1 MVSWIILAVFIII
14 TIFMV
19 LKKIPAIFA
28 LPLMAVLIAAISGI
42 PFFSSRTED
51 GTLIT
56 GIQDLIFAEGS
67 IRLASSIVTMIFG
80 SILGQIIKNTGIAE
94 TMIKKVSELAGD
106 RMLVLCI
113 LVSIVLSLL
122 FTSLAGLGS
131 FIMVGNIAIPILIS
145 VGIPPLVAGC
155 ILLFSM
161 SVGGIFNMVNWALYQ
176 SVLGL
181 SNEQIKSFAYI
192 FGAVMALTGLLFM
205 IIELKV
211 KGVKTAWPAPAES
224 GSGTHKKVN
233 VLAFFTPIIPLILVF
248 FFKWEINS
256 AFIVGIL
263 YGCVTTI
270 SKDSLSMV
278 TKSTLSGVSEI
289 SAPLFLM
296 MGIGM
301 LLKAVM
307 DPRVTVHI
315 GGAISSLLP
324 SNPFTYVLFFAILAP
339 LALYRGPLNLWGL
352 GLGLVAII
360 ADTGK
365 LAPMAV
371 MAAFLTVGQI
381 QGVCDPTNT
390 YNVWTA
396 QTIGNDVNDILKKTI
411 PYVWA
416 AAVVG
421 LILSAVLY
429 V

>member
-1 MVSWIILAVFIII
+1 MASWVILAIFIII
-14 TIFMV
+14 TISMV

-28 LPLMAVLIAAISGI
+28 LPLMAILIAAVSGI
-42 PFFSSRTED
+42 PFFSSRTGD
-51 GTLIT
+51 GTVIT

-67 IRLASSIVTMIFG
+67 IRLASSIITMIFG

-106 RMLVLCI
+106 RMLILCI

-131 FIMVGNIAIPILIS
+131 FIMVGNIVIPILIS
-145 VGIPPLVAGC
+145 VGVPSLTAGC
-155 ILLFSM
+155 ILLFAM
-161 SVGGIFNMVNWALYQ
+161 SIGGIFNMVNWALYQ

-181 SNEQIKSFAYI
+181 SNEQIRSFAYV
-192 FGAVMALTGLLFM
+192 FGAVMGLAALLFM

-211 KGVKTAWPAPAES
+211 KRIKTAWPAPAES
-224 GSGTHKKVN
+224 GQGEYKKIN
-233 VLAFFTPIIPLILVF
+233 VFAFFTPLLPLILVF

-256 AFIVGIL
+256 AFIAGIL
-263 YGCVTTI
+263 YGCLTTI
-270 SKDSLSMV
+270 GKGSLSMV
-278 TKSTLSGVSEI
+278 TKSVLTGVSEI

-324 SNPFTYVLFFAILAP
+324 SSPLAYVLFFAVLAP
-339 LALYRGPLNLWGL
+339 LALYRGPLNIWGL

-360 ADTGK
+360 AGTGK
-365 LAPMAV
+365 IAPMAI

-390 YNVWTA
+390 HNVWTSQA
-396 QTIGNDVNDILKKTI
+396 IGNDVNDIMKKTI

-416 AAVVG
+416 AAIAG
-421 LILSAVLY
+421 LILAAVLY
-429 V
+429 L